1 MGTERQHKMKKSDG
15 NAASVVR
22 NFLATDLENQHAYV
36 EQISKQGERGYALI
50 AANTFVQGMR
60 DSGYKSTATAI
71 DEFDDNALQSGAN
84 RVDIVYSTAEKGKT
98 ISAIAVID
106 DGHGMEPGMIRA
118 AVLWGGTH
126 RFNDRRGFG
135 RYGFGLPS
143 AAVSIT
149 EEYEVYSKVEAG
161 DWHKVRINLKE
172 IADGK
177 LTTKGGL
184 ILAPE
189 PVKAP
194 LPRFVLDTLGERELK
209 SGTVIHLIAPDRLTS
224 GFRRPA
230 SFEQKMLEHLGL
242 VYRGSL
248 RLCQMF
254 VNGKRVEPVDPLF
267 LDPNARYYDVGN
279 GRKAEARPATEFK
292 FANSR
297 GEEGTVRLRF
307 SYMHPLFQRTEDGT
321 GGKARLGIMKDNN
334 AYLIVTRAGRQV
346 DLVTRTHLSK
356 PSDNV
361 TIINY
366 DRNWAIELDFDPVL
380 DEEFGITVNKQ
391 QVTLSER
398 IWQKL
403 ADEKIPVIVKE
414 LRSRF
419 KKDRDDLKEAEA
431 AKKRASEEVMK
442 EAAKFSTRQ
451 KVMPSEKKQ
460 ERARQNAASEAK
472 KKAEQTNQPE
482 QQVMQGLLQ
491 EYAERP
497 FVIEFESLEGAPFY
511 RVEQYGPQMRV
522 WVNRRHRF
530 YTDIYDTADARLR
543 SALELILLTLGACE
557 VESEGDREL
566 FYSVERAEW
575 SRRLETALA
584 LLDRHASVDDEG
596 SAAAEAEEVATAES
610 ESAA

>member
-1 MGTERQHKMKKSDG
+1 MKKGSDKVVD
-15 NAASVVR
+15 VVR
-22 NFLATDLENQHAYV
+22 DLLTTDLESQHAYV
-36 EQISKQGERGYALI
+36 EQISREGERGYALI

-71 DEFDDNALQSGAN
+71 DEFGDNSYQSGAN
-84 RVDIVYSTAEKGKT
+84 RVDVVYSTTDKGQS
-98 ISAIAVID
+98 IDAIAVID

-126 RFNDRRGFG
+126 RFNDRSGFG

-149 EEYEVYSKVEAG
+149 QEYEVFSKVEG
-161 DWHKVRINLKE
+161 GEWHKVCINLNE
-172 IADGK
+172 IAEGK
-177 LTTKGGL
+177 LTNKSGL

-189 PVKAP
+189 PMKAT
-194 LPRFVLDTLGERELK
+194 LPKFVSEALGERELK
-209 SGTVIHLIAPDRLTS
+209 SGTVIHLVAPDRLTS
-224 GFRRPA
+224 GFRRPV

-242 VYRGSL
+242 VYRGIL
-248 RLCQMF
+248 RLCQIF

-267 LDPNARYYDVGN
+267 LDPNGRYYDVDN
-279 GRKAEARPATEFK
+279 GRKAEAQPSTEFK

-307 SYMHPLFQRTEDGT
+307 SYMNPLFQRAADGKT
-321 GGKARLGIMKDNN
+321 LKTRMGIMKENN
-334 AYLIVTRAGRQV
+334 AYMIVTRAGRQI
-346 DLVTRTHLSK
+346 DLVTRTHFSK
-356 PSDNV
+356 PADNI

-403 ADEKIPVIVKE
+403 ADEKVPVIVKA

-419 KKDRDDLKEAEA
+419 KKETDDLKEETERQ
-431 AKKRASEEVMK
+431 RASEEVMK
-442 EAAKFSTRQ
+442 EAAKFSTRPRN
-451 KVMPSEKKQ
+451 KPSDKKQ
-460 ERARQNAASEAK
+460 ERARQNVRSEAK
-472 KKAEQTNQPE
+472 KKAEQTREPE
-482 QQVMQGLLQ
+482 QLVMQGLLE
-491 EYAERP
+491 EYSARP

-511 RVEQYGPQMRV
+511 RVEQYGPQVRV

-530 YTDIYDTADARLR
+530 YTDIYSSADARLR
-543 SALELILLTLGACE
+543 SALELLLFTLGTCE

-566 FYSVERAEW
+566 FYSVERTEW
-575 SRRLETALA
+575 SRRLETVLA
-584 LLDRHASVDDEG
+584 LLDRHASVEDAG
-596 SAAAEAEEVATAES
+596 SAAAEAEEVASAES
-610 ESAA
+610 QNAA

>member
-1 MGTERQHKMKKSDG
+1 MKKGSDKVVD
-15 NAASVVR
+15 VVR
-22 NFLATDLENQHAYV
+22 DLLTTDLESQHAYV
-36 EQISKQGERGYALI
+36 EQISREGERGYALI

-71 DEFDDNALQSGAN
+71 DEFGDNSYQSGAN
-84 RVDIVYSTAEKGKT
+84 RVDVVYSTTDKGQT
-98 ISAIAVID
+98 IDAIAVID

-126 RFNDRRGFG
+126 RFNDRGGFG

-149 EEYEVYSKVEAG
+149 QEYEVFSKVEG
-161 DWHKVRINLKE
+161 GEWHKVCINLNE
-172 IADGK
+172 IAEGK
-177 LTTKGGL
+177 LTNKSGL

-189 PVKAP
+189 PMKAA
-194 LPRFVLDTLGERELK
+194 LPKFVSEALGERELK
-209 SGTVIHLIAPDRLTS
+209 SGTVIHLVAPDRLTS
-224 GFRRPA
+224 GFRRPV

-242 VYRGSL
+242 VYRGIL
-248 RLCQMF
+248 RLCQIF

-267 LDPNARYYDVGN
+267 LDPNGRYYDVDN
-279 GRKAEARPATEFK
+279 GRKAEAQPSTEFK

-307 SYMHPLFQRTEDGT
+307 SYMNPLFQRAADGKT
-321 GGKARLGIMKDNN
+321 LKTRMGIMKENN
-334 AYLIVTRAGRQV
+334 AYMIVTRAGRQI
-346 DLVTRTHLSK
+346 DLVTRTHFSK
-356 PSDNV
+356 PADNI

-403 ADEKIPVIVKE
+403 ADEKVPVIVKA

-419 KKDRDDLKEAEA
+419 KKETDDLKEETERQ
-431 AKKRASEEVMK
+431 RASEEVMK
-442 EAAKFSTRQ
+442 EAAKFSTRPRN
-451 KVMPSEKKQ
+451 KPSDKKQ
-460 ERARQNAASEAK
+460 ERARQNARSEAK
-472 KKAEQTNQPE
+472 KKAEQTREPE
-482 QQVMQGLLQ
+482 QLVMQGLLE
-491 EYAERP
+491 EYSARP

-511 RVEQYGPQMRV
+511 RVEQYGPQVRV
-522 WVNRRHRF
+522 WINRRHRF
-530 YTDIYDTADARLR
+530 YTDIYSSADARLR
-543 SALELILLTLGACE
+543 SALELLLFTLGTCE

-566 FYSVERAEW
+566 FYSVERTEW
-575 SRRLETALA
+575 SRRLETVLA
-584 LLDRHASVDDEG
+584 LLDRHASVEDAG
-596 SAAAEAEEVATAES
+596 SAAAEAEEVASAES
-610 ESAA
+610 QNAA

>member
-1 MGTERQHKMKKSDG
+1 MKKSSDKVVD
-15 NAASVVR
+15 VVR
-22 NFLATDLENQHAYV
+22 DLLTTDLESQHAYV
-36 EQISKQGERGYALI
+36 EQISREGERGYALI

-71 DEFDDNALQSGAN
+71 DEFGDNSYQSGAN
-84 RVDIVYSTAEKGKT
+84 RIDVVYSTTDKGQS
-98 ISAIAVID
+98 IDAIAVID

-126 RFNDRRGFG
+126 RFNDRSGFG

-149 EEYEVYSKVEAG
+149 QQYEVFSKVEGG
-161 DWHKVRINLKE
+161 DWHKVCINLNE
-172 IADGK
+172 IAEGK
-177 LTTKGGL
+177 LTNKSGL

-189 PVKAP
+189 AVKAS
-194 LPRFVLDTLGERELK
+194 LPKFVSEALGERELK

-224 GFRRPA
+224 GFRRPV

-242 VYRGSL
+242 VYRGIL
-248 RLCQMF
+248 RLCQIF
-254 VNGKRVEPVDPLF
+254 VNGKRVDPVDPLF
-267 LDPNARYYDVGN
+267 LDPNGRYYDVDN
-279 GRKAEARPATEFK
+279 GQKAEAQPSTEFK

-307 SYMHPLFQRTEDGT
+307 SYMNPLFQRAADGKT
-321 GGKARLGIMKDNN
+321 LKTRMGIMKENN
-334 AYLIVTRAGRQV
+334 AYMIVTRAGRQI
-346 DLVTRTHLSK
+346 DLVTRTHFSK
-356 PSDNV
+356 PADNI

-366 DRNWAIELDFDPVL
+366 DRNWDIELDFDPVL

-403 ADEKIPVIVKE
+403 ADEKVPVIVKG

-419 KKDRDDLKEAEA
+419 KKETDDLKEETERQ
-431 AKKRASEEVMK
+431 RASEEVMK
-442 EAAKFSTRQ
+442 EAAKFSTRPRN
-451 KVMPSEKKQ
+451 KPSDKKQ
-460 ERARQNAASEAK
+460 ERARQNARSEAK
-472 KKAEQTNQPE
+472 KKAEQTREPE
-482 QQVMQGLLQ
+482 QLVMQGLLE
-491 EYAERP
+491 EYSARP

-511 RVEQYGPQMRV
+511 RVEQYGPQVRV

-530 YTDIYDTADARLR
+530 YTDIYSSADARLR
-543 SALELILLTLGACE
+543 SALELLLFTLGTCE

-566 FYSVERAEW
+566 FYSVERTEW
-575 SRRLETALA
+575 SRRLETVLA
-584 LLDRHASVDDEG
+584 LLDRHASVEDAG
-596 SAAAEAEEVATAES
+596 SAAAEAEEVASAES
-610 ESAA
+610 QSAA

>member
-1 MGTERQHKMKKSDG
+1 MKKGSDKVVD
-15 NAASVVR
+15 VVR
-22 NFLATDLENQHAYV
+22 DLLTTDLESQHAYV
-36 EQISKQGERGYALI
+36 EQISREGERGYALI

-71 DEFDDNALQSGAN
+71 DEFGDNSYQSGAN
-84 RVDIVYSTAEKGKT
+84 RVDVVYSTTDKGQT
-98 ISAIAVID
+98 IDAIAVID

-126 RFNDRRGFG
+126 RFNDRSGFG

-149 EEYEVYSKVEAG
+149 QEYEVFSKVEG
-161 DWHKVRINLKE
+161 GEWHKVCINLNE
-172 IADGK
+172 IAEGN
-177 LTTKGGL
+177 LTNKSGL

-189 PVKAP
+189 PIKAT
-194 LPRFVLDTLGERELK
+194 LPKFVSEALGERELK
-209 SGTVIHLIAPDRLTS
+209 SGTVIHLVAPDRLTS
-224 GFRRPA
+224 GFRRPV

-242 VYRGSL
+242 VYRGIL
-248 RLCQMF
+248 RLCQIF

-267 LDPNARYYDVGN
+267 LDPNGRYYDVDN
-279 GRKAEARPATEFK
+279 GQKAEAQPSTEFK

-307 SYMHPLFQRTEDGT
+307 SYMNPLFQRAADGKT
-321 GGKARLGIMKDNN
+321 LKTRMGIMKENN
-334 AYLIVTRAGRQV
+334 AYMIVTRAGRQI
-346 DLVTRTHLSK
+346 DLVTRTHFSK
-356 PSDNV
+356 PADNI

-403 ADEKIPVIVKE
+403 ADEKVPVIVKA

-419 KKDRDDLKEAEA
+419 KKETDDLKEETERQ
-431 AKKRASEEVMK
+431 RASEEVMK
-442 EAAKFSTRQ
+442 EAAKFSTRPRN
-451 KVMPSEKKQ
+451 KPSDKKQ
-460 ERARQNAASEAK
+460 ERARQNARSEAK
-472 KKAEQTNQPE
+472 KKAEQTREPE
-482 QQVMQGLLQ
+482 QLVMQGLLE
-491 EYAERP
+491 EYSARP

-511 RVEQYGPQMRV
+511 RVEQYGPQVRV
-522 WVNRRHRF
+522 WINRRHRF
-530 YTDIYDTADARLR
+530 YTDIYSSADARLR
-543 SALELILLTLGACE
+543 SALELLLFTLGTCE

-566 FYSVERAEW
+566 FYSVERTEW
-575 SRRLETALA
+575 SRRLETVLA
-584 LLDRHASVDDEG
+584 LLDRHASVEDAG
-596 SAAAEAEEVATAES
+596 SAAAEAEEVASAES
-610 ESAA
+610 QNAA

>member
-1 MGTERQHKMKKSDG
+1 MGTERQQSMTKSNG
-15 NAASVVR
+15 KSSTAVKQ
-22 NFLATDLENQHAYV
+22 LMATDLENQHAYV

-71 DEFDDNALQSGAN
+71 DEFDDNSYQSGAN
-84 RVDIVYSTAEKGKT
+84 RIDIVYSTADKGKT
-98 ISAIAVID
+98 ISAIAVVD

-126 RFNDRRGFG
+126 RFNDRSGFG

-149 EEYEVYSKVEAG
+149 EQYEVYSKVEG
-161 DWHKVRINLKE
+161 CDWYKVHINLRE
-172 IADGK
+172 IAEGK
-177 LTTKGGL
+177 LTTKTGL

-189 PVKAP
+189 PVKAT
-194 LPRFVLDTLGERELK
+194 LPQFVKDALGERELK

-248 RLCQMF
+248 RLCQIF

-279 GRKAEARPATEFK
+279 GRKAEARPSTEFK
-292 FANSR
+292 FTNSH

-307 SYMHPLFQRTEDGT
+307 SYMHPIFQRSEDGT

-346 DLVTRTHLSK
+346 DLVTRTHFSR
-356 PSDNV
+356 PADNV
-361 TIINY
+361 TIVNY

-403 ADEKIPVIVKE
+403 ADEKIPAIVKE

-419 KKDRDDLKEAEA
+419 KKDKDDLKESEA

-442 EAAKFSTRQ
+442 EAAKFTTRQ
-451 KVMPSEKKQ
+451 QTKPSDKKQ
-460 ERARQNAASEAK
+460 ERARENAAAEAK

-482 QQVMQGLLQ
+482 QQVMQALFE
-491 EYAERP
+491 EYAARP
-497 FVIEFESLEGAPFY
+497 YLIEFESLEGAPFY
-511 RVEQYGPQMRV
+511 RVEQFGPQVRV
-522 WVNRRHRF
+522 WMNRRHRF

-543 SALELILLTLGACE
+543 SALELILLTLGTCE

-566 FYSVERAEW
+566 FYSVERTEW

-596 SAAAEAEEVATAES
+596 SATAEAEEVAAAES
-610 ESAA
+610 QGAA